1 MSSTLSV
8 GGLQRFTTID
18 FPGRISAVVFCR
30 GCTWACRYCHNAEIQ
45 DFHRRPGDIA
55 WNDVTDFLRKR
66 RGLLDAVVFSGG
78 EPTAQAGLPLAIQE
92 CRELGYAVGLHTAGI
107 YPERLAQVLSLVD
120 WVGFDL
126 KAPLDERYDRVTLVK
141 NSAEAVRRSLA
152 HLQTSGVECQLRT
165 TYHPR
170 LLSKRDLNEI
180 RAEARSRGLPE
191 PVVQNFRPQG
201 CADTLLTSEPES

>member
-1 MSSTLSV
+1 MSSALSV
-8 GGLQRFTTID
+8 GGLQRFTTVD

-30 GCTWACRYCHNAEIQ
+30 GCPWACRYCHNAGIQ
-45 DFHRRPGDIA
+45 DFHRRPSDIG
-55 WNDVTDFLRKR
+55 WNAVTDFLRKR

-78 EPTAQAGLPLAIQE
+78 EPTAQVGLPLAIQE
-92 CRELGYAVGLHTAGI
+92 CRELGYAIGLHTAGI
-107 YPERLAQVLSLVD
+107 YPERLAQILALVD

-141 NSAEAVRRSLA
+141 NSAEAVRRSLD
-152 HLQTSGVECQLRT
+152 HLQASGVECQLRT

-170 LLSKRDLNEI
+170 LLSTRDLNEI

-191 PVVQNFRPQG
+191 PIVQNFRPQG
-201 CADTLLTSEPES
+201 CADALLRSEAES